1 MPAMALEFEKLSTH
15 LKEVLL
21 NLKHMSP
28 TQRFNEVSKPRF
40 ELQWE
45 TVAFRYGME
54 KMERQAWMIP
64 DQEILNPTSKSSPLI
79 NTDCTDQKQGRDLP
93 QRAQR
98 TRRKNQKNTS
108 PLINTDC
115 TDQKQGRDLPQRA
128 QSDLQI
134 GGSEDQ
140 TQNPPRRRGDT
151 EKIGESE
158 KQNPKSNTSP
168 LINTDGT
175 DQKQGRD
182 LPQRAQRT
190 QSRATEARTKVK
202 PIVS

>member
-1 MPAMALEFEKLSTH
+1 MALEFEKLSTH

-40 ELQWE
+40 ELQWQ

-64 DQEILNPTSKSSPLI
+64 DQEILNPTSKSSPQEILNPTSNTSPLI

-98 TRRKNQKNTS
+98 TRRKTK
-108 PLINTDC
+108 
-115 TDQKQGRDLPQRA
+115 
-128 QSDLQI
+128 
-134 GGSEDQ
+134 
-140 TQNPPRRRGDT
+140 
-151 EKIGESE
+151 
-158 KQNPKSNTSP
+158 
-168 LINTDGT
+168 
-175 DQKQGRD
+175 
-182 LPQRAQRT
+182 RT
-190 QSRATEARTKVK
+190 PYR
-202 PIVS
+202 